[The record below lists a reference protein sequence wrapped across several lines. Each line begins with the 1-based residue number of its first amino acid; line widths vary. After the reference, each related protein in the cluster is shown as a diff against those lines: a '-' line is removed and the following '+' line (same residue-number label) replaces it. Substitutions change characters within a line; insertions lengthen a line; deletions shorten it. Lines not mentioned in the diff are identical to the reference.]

1 MNIQIINISKTDK
14 FPDKLKH
21 LSIPSS
27 LYYYQDNRNMT
38 NLLDKLI
45 CKKND
50 CCIDAYAYKNLIN
63 NLKPNNKDLKI
74 YNVKKLTRNNTKK
87 LNNRK
92 TRKNK
97 N

>member
-14 FPDKLKH
+14 FADKLKH

-27 LYYYQDNRNMT
+27 LYYNIDNSVID
-38 NLLDKLI
+38 NLLNEFI
-45 CKKND
+45 CNKHE
-50 CCIDAYAYKNLIN
+50 CCIDVNTYKNLIN